1 MIAHYLQLGHPLAE
15 LLALTPLEL
24 MFFAA
29 AWEIE
34 DERKSAVLEAM
45 TGGQ

>member
-1 MIAHYLQLGHPLAE
+1 MIAHYLQLGHSLHS

-29 AWEIE
+29 AWELE
-34 DERKSAVLEAM
+34 DERKAQAWEAVSS
-45 TGGQ
+45 G

>member
-1 MIAHYLQLGHPLAE
+1 MIAHYLQIGHSLPS

-29 AWEIE
+29 AWELE
-34 DERKSAVLEAM
+34 EERKAKAWEA
-45 TGGQ
+45 TGNGQ

>member
-1 MIAHYLQLGHPLAE
+1 MIAHYLQLGHPLSE

-29 AWEIE
+29 AWELE
-34 DERKSAVLEAM
+34 EEQKAQAWEAV
-45 TGGQ
+45 TNG